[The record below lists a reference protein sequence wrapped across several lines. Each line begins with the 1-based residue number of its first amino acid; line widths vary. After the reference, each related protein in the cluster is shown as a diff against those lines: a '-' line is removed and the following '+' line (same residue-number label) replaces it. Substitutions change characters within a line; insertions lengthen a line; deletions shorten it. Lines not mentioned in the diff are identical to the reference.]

1 MPHPLPYR
9 AGGRGPVSTQKES
22 PLMNIKKGNM
32 KVFNIII
39 IVVLAAM
46 LVTVFGGFLVQQQNS
61 IPLREEGT
69 ARYFNPMQSESAQ
82 TGPTGA
88 LVLSVGIFLLSVG
101 FVVLVIV
108 LWLGRRKTDAPP
120 PELKT

>member
-1 MPHPLPYR
+1 
-9 AGGRGPVSTQKES
+9 
-22 PLMNIKKGNM
+22 MNIEKSNM

-39 IVVLAAM
+39 IVVLAAV
-46 LVTVFGGFLVQQQNS
+46 LVTVFGGFLMQQYAMPMRGDGLDRS
-61 IPLREEGT
+61 F
-69 ARYFNPMQSESAQ
+69 APMQSESAQ

-101 FVVLVIV
+101 FFVLVMV
-108 LWLGRRKTDAPP
+108 LWLGRRKTDALP